1 MYLTFLKCSVD
12 KTSKVIKIWITKNLL
27 KLSECLGGKKE
38 KERKI
43 ENQAIEE
50 LRKLRTYQKIW

>member
-1 MYLTFLKCSVD
+1 MYLTFQKCPVD
-12 KTSKVIKIWITKNLL
+12 KISKVIKIWITKNLF
-27 KLSECLGGKKE
+27 KLSECLGE

-50 LRKLRTYQKIW
+50 LRKLRTYQNFL